1 MPPSS
6 PVLDRA
12 GCWFLNSGIQ
22 ESGGGVARYYRTD
35 VSQNARVSTEITGY
49 AASALVYLFSRTG
62 NGAYLDAA
70 VRAGDFLIDR
80 AWDRDLRIF
89 PFEFHSDGLAPEP
102 LAYFFDSGIIAR
114 GLLALWR
121 AASRERY
128 LSAAV
133 ACGDSMIRE
142 FASGPRI
149 HPVLRLPSKTALP
162 YEPRWSRSPGCY
174 QLKSALA
181 WQDLYE
187 ATGETRFAEAYRQAL
202 ADALGSAP
210 GFLEDGQRE
219 RVMDRLH
226 AWGYF
231 LEGMLPCAA
240 RPDCAAA
247 TRGGIARMARLVRE
261 IAPVFVRSDVYA
273 QLLRARLFADASG
286 VEPLDRE
293 AAAYEA
299 EQAAAFQLGH
309 ADPRIRHGFW
319 FGRKGGELLPF
330 VNPVSTA
337 FCLQALDMWQQYEEG
352 AFRADR
358 QALI

>member
-1 MPPSS
+1 
-6 PVLDRA
+6 
-12 GCWFLNSGIQ
+12 
-22 ESGGGVARYYRTD
+22 
-35 VSQNARVSTEITGY
+35 
-49 AASALVYLFSRTG
+49 
-62 NGAYLDAA
+62 
-70 VRAGDFLIDR
+70 
-80 AWDRDLRIF
+80 
-89 PFEFHSDGLAPEP
+89 
-102 LAYFFDSGIIAR
+102 
-114 GLLALWR
+114 
-121 AASRERY
+121 
-128 LSAAV
+128 
-133 ACGDSMIRE
+133 MIRE
-142 FASGPRI
+142 FASGSRI
-149 HPVLRLPSKTALP
+149 HPILRLPSKTALP

-187 ATGETRFAEAYRQAL
+187 ATGETRFAEAYQQAL

-210 GFLEDGQRE
+210 GFLEDRERE

-231 LEGMLPCAA
+231 LEGLLPCAS

-247 TRGGIARMARLVRE
+247 TRDGIAGMARLVRE

-273 QLLRARLFADASG
+273 QLLRARLFADASC

-299 EQAAAFQLGH
+299 EQAAAFQLDH

-337 FCLQALDMWQQYEEG
+337 FCLQALDMWQQYVEG